1 MTSSG
6 PEQTSS
12 GPGGPAGGSGVP
24 AVHRKGVDLGRLRRA
39 DGAVAAGT
47 LLYLVFMIIPW
58 YRIDA
63 FDLGSGFSLP
73 GLSVNGFDSGILTS
87 AFVMLLLAAVWSLLP
102 AFADVPVPFPRAFL
116 TAGLA
121 ALAFVFTLIEWLST
135 VDTGFT
141 LMGLL
146 TFLSSIAVLA
156 FAALRL
162 LPEVGDL
169 GWLPG
174 RLARVARWVNR
185 PARATGEAGDR
196 PSGI

>member
-6 PEQTSS
+6 PERTPS
-12 GPGGPAGGSGVP
+12 GPGGPVAGSGVP
-24 AVHRKGVDLGRLRRA
+24 AVHRQGVDPGGLRRA
-39 DGAVAAGT
+39 DGAVVAGT

-73 GLSVNGFDSGILTS
+73 GVSVNGFDSGVLTS
-87 AFVMLLLAAVWSLLP
+87 AFVLLLLAAVWSLLP
-102 AFADVPVPFPRAFL
+102 ASADVPVPFPRAFL

-121 ALAFVFTLIEWLST
+121 ALAFVLTLIEWLST

-146 TFLSSIAVLA
+146 TVLSSVAVLTV
-156 FAALRL
+156 AALRL
-162 LPEVGDL
+162 LPEVVDIGL
-169 GWLPG
+169 LPG
-174 RLARVARWVNR
+174 RLARVAQWANR
-185 PARATGEAGDR
+185 PVREPGDR
-196 PSGI
+196 PRGS